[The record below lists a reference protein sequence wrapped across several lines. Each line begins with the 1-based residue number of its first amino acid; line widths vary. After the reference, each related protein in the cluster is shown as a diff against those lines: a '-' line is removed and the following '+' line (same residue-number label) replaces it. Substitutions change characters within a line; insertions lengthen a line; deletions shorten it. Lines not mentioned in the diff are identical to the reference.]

1 MNISKAR
8 HKTSLLNFP
17 PSFCERK
24 IALKERPKKAM
35 FSKCK
40 IEQNALSSLSLAC
53 MQDRND
59 TDRDAAD

>member
-40 IEQNALSSLSLAC
+40 IEQNALSSLSLAY
-53 MQDRND
+53 M
-59 TDRDAAD
+59 

>member
-8 HKTSLLNFP
+8 HKASLLNFP

-35 FSKCK
+35 LSKC
-40 IEQNALSSLSLAC
+40 
-53 MQDRND
+53 
-59 TDRDAAD
+59 